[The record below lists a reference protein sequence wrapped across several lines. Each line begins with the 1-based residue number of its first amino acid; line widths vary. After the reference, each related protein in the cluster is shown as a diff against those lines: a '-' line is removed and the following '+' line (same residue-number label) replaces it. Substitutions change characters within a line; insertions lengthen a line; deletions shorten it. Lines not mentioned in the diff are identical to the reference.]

1 MQDTKKLKHC
11 NGGATWDCH
20 IVSIHGTKKNNSIS
34 IQLRFLQTGID
45 HAHLITKVIHPGNCT
60 AHRKISSEKSF
71 VARFLISILLGID
84 LIIPIIRI
92 NLHMNFQKMKP
103 CGKSLALQ
111 Q

>member
-1 MQDTKKLKHC
+1 MEQ
-11 NGGATWDCH
+11 
-20 IVSIHGTKKNNSIS
+20 KNYSIS

-45 HAHLITKVIHPGNCT
+45 YADLITKVTQPGNCT
-60 AHRKISSEKSF
+60 AHRKMSSEKGL

-92 NLHMNFQKMKP
+92 NLHVNFQKTKP